1 MKSTDEEDRPV
12 GVAGASHTPK
22 AQPAMVPRSMANA
35 LSDIATLL
43 ERGALTPTDAA
54 QWLRHLVEL
63 IRNQPQERT

>member
-1 MKSTDEEDRPV
+1 
-12 GVAGASHTPK
+12 
-22 AQPAMVPRSMANA
+22 MANA